1 MSSQEIGEMQ
11 NFDSVLKGAEAAAL
25 PFYKKWWFA
34 AGTGIAVIATIIVSV
49 SALNNT
55 KPNTPATTEPVPVNS
70 MPVTV
75 NQNTEKTAVTEETA
89 FSTFWVESG
98 NMKTYA
104 IDNDLELI
112 IPASN
117 FVDEE
122 NNEVNGKI
130 EIRYRETNITNNSI
144 VEAQQSS
151 DLSRKQAGVYYE
163 PKSNK
168 YFEVLCFK
176 NNKKVFTS
184 THKPI
189 IIQRRE
195 DNNKKTP
202 ETLVYAVNSLSTSSV
217 EVTDE
222 VTKTQLSKT
231 DTKKTNKKKDK
242 PVYTTNKNIINTRT
256 DNTLVIGDNAV
267 TIKDK
272 KPSFNISYPVDPNDP
287 LNKAL
292 ENITVEIEQLKI
304 QAPVPP
310 LKMDADKQNF
320 TLKFDSELHPE
331 LDYLNETILGVADES
346 QFTPALYKYKWEI
359 ATISKKTANPNSD
372 SNTFRDSYII
382 QLKKATYIGE
392 ELFYTDIKTTATR
405 KPWYKRLWDD
415 IKSIFTKTKVEDAQ
429 ETKAPVESKPKKVKY
444 TDGAIRLVPVD
455 SSQYYY
461 QRSDYRS
468 PVSFEVIPVLSDEQY
483 AIAIEEYKE
492 KLLLY
497 NKLLEEK
504 QQKEKEIREAIKKRR
519 EERISSH
526 RRKIEIYMGL
536 SKDTGLQ

>member
-11 NFDSVLKGAEAAAL
+11 NFDSVLKGAEVAAL

-55 KPNTPATTEPVPVNS
+55 KPNTLATTEPVPVNS
-70 MPVTV
+70 IPATV
-75 NQNTEKTAVTEETA
+75 NQKTEKTATTEKTA
-89 FSTFWVESG
+89 FNTFWVESG
-98 NMKTYA
+98 NTTTHS

-112 IPASN
+112 IPTTN

-130 EIRYRETNITNNSI
+130 EIRYRETNINGNSTL
-144 VEAQQSS
+144 ETQQTS
-151 DLSRKQAGVYYE
+151 DLNSSQAGIYYE
-163 PKSNK
+163 PKSNR
-168 YFEVLCFK
+168 YFEVYCFK
-176 NNKKVFTS
+176 NNKQVYIAQNRS
-184 THKPI
+184 I
-189 IIQRRE
+189 IVQRRE
-195 DNNKKTP
+195 KNIEKTP
-202 ETLVYAVNSLSTSSV
+202 ETLVYADNSLSTGSI
-217 EVTDE
+217 EVTGE

-231 DTKKTNKKKDK
+231 DTKKTNKKNDK
-242 PVYTTNKNIINTRT
+242 PIYTTTNKNTINTKT
-256 DNTLVIGDNAV
+256 DNALVIEDNAV

-304 QAPVPP
+304 QAPKPP

-320 TLKFDSELHPE
+320 TLKFDSKLHPE
-331 LDYLNETILGVADES
+331 LSDLNETILGVADES

-359 ATISKKTANPNSD
+359 AKISKKTANPNSD
-372 SNTFRDSYII
+372 TNTLRDSYII

-392 ELFYTDIKTTATR
+392 ELFYTDTKSASTD
-405 KPWYKRLWDD
+405 KPWYKRFWDD
-415 IKSIFTKTKVEDAQ
+415 IKSIFTKTKVEEVQ
-429 ETKAPVESKPKKVKY
+429 ETQAPVESKSNKY
-444 TDGAIRLVPVD
+444 ADGAIRLVPVD

-497 NKLLEEK
+497 NKQLEMK

-519 EERISSH
+519 EERLSSH